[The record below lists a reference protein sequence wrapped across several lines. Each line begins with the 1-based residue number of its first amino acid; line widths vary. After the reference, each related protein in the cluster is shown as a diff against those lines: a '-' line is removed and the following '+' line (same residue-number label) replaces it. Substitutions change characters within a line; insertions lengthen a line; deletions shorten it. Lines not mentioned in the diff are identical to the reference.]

1 FPRSKPSSAGAGA
14 GTGTPVAGRLA
25 ARVAAV
31 RGPSRLEEKMEPGRK
46 PRLLDLCIRSAV
58 DNLRTLN
65 SVDIVAEELLKRI
78 LPHCTLEQL
87 THIESCT
94 HVCLLLAEQFIFTY
108 LQIYQDVF
116 LISTL
121 LPRQADLTDVTDV
134 LWKRFFQREF
144 GEDNMN
150 LAIKRMKEN
159 GVRYKWKKLFEART
173 EKQKQVEARMS
184 AGLKNKYQAANAA
197 KQSKQIKVC
206 TKIPPNSK
214 RSFWGGSGSSS
225 LSNSSYKSPI
235 LKKARMEVD
244 SRAKMQAA
252 IQRNTFARSS
262 QPARLT
268 FPSEQTSRT
277 TTIHRPNSTITIT
290 KPTGPNRPIQ
300 KQNTRPKF

>member
-1 FPRSKPSSAGAGA
+1 
-14 GTGTPVAGRLA
+14 
-25 ARVAAV
+25 
-31 RGPSRLEEKMEPGRK
+31 MEPGRK
-46 PRLLDLCIRSAV
+46 PLSLLDLCIRSAV

-65 SVDIVAEELLKRI
+65 SVDVVPDELLKRI

-94 HVCLLLAEQFIFTY
+94 H
-108 LQIYQDVF
+108 
-116 LISTL
+116 
-121 LPRQADLTDVTDV
+121 ADLTDVTDV

-144 GEDNMN
+144 GEENMN

-252 IQRNTFARSS
+252 IQRNTVARSS